1 MLIRVEHE
9 TVLSYTEPVT
19 DAVIEVRMSPPSND
33 DQTVSGYRLRVTPQV
48 PTTSYCDGFGNRVDL
63 FNVNAP
69 HTRVEIRAISYVRT
83 HRRFAGL
90 QLAELP
96 WPSPIDEDCC
106 DVDIVEF
113 IRPSPY
119 VDECPALTEFV
130 ATLPHEHRSF
140 ASGIQT
146 LMRAVTERLKYEK
159 EVTNSS
165 TKLSEALAI
174 GSGVCQDL
182 AHLFIGA
189 CRGMRVPARY
199 VSGYI
204 SQPGEL
210 ATHAWCQIWGGTDL
224 GWVDIDPTRGHFV
237 DAHHVVIAV
246 GRDFSD
252 IAPNRGCWKGMGEET
267 ISVSVKVEP
276 VDRMPPNWSDHS
288 VVSRPVPAKPQPA
301 PSAILPE
308 RSLRQQLV
316 ARSGPLRHQ
325 QSQQQQDPERL
336 N

>member
-1 MLIRVEHE
+1 MLIRIEHE

-33 DQTVSGYRLRVTPQV
+33 DQTVSGYRLRVVPQV
-48 PTTSYCDGFGNRVDL
+48 PTTSYYDGFGNRVDL

-69 HTRVEIRAISYVRT
+69 HTRVEIRATSYVRT

-96 WPSPIDEDCC
+96 WPEPIEADSS
-106 DVDIVEF
+106 DVEILEF
-113 IRPSPY
+113 TRPSPL
-119 VDECPALTEFV
+119 VDESSDLTEFV
-130 ATLPHEHRSF
+130 ESLPKTHKSF
-140 ASGIQT
+140 AAGIQT
-146 LMRAVTERLKYEK
+146 LMRAVSDRLKYEK
-159 EVTNSS
+159 EVT
-165 TKLSEALAI
+165 TARTTLTEALRL

-189 CRGMRVPARY
+189 CRGLKVPARY
-199 VSGYI
+199 VSGYVN
-204 SQPGEL
+204 QPGEL
-210 ATHAWCQIWGGTDL
+210 ATHAWCQIWGGPDL

-252 IAPNRGCWKGMGEET
+252 IAPNRGCWKGLGEES
-267 ISVSVKVEP
+267 ISVSVKVES
-276 VDRMPPNWSDHS
+276 VERMPTNWTEHPT
-288 VVSRPVPAKPQPA
+288 VSRPIPAKPPA
-301 PSAILPE
+301 APWPLPDKA
-308 RSLRQQLV
+308 LRQQLV

-325 QSQQQQDPERL
+325 QSQQQQQ
-336 N
+336 

>member
-1 MLIRVEHE
+1 MLIRIEHE

-33 DQTVSGYRLRVTPQV
+33 DQTVSGYRLRVQPQV
-48 PTTSYCDGFGNRVDL
+48 PTTSYYDGFGNRVDL

-69 HTRVEIRAISYVRT
+69 HTRVEICSTSFVRT

-96 WPSPIDEDCC
+96 WPSAVEPDSADID
-106 DVDIVEF
+106 ILEF
-113 IRPSPY
+113 IRPSPL
-119 VDECPALTEFV
+119 VDESPELREFV
-130 ATLPHEHRSF
+130 ASLPQDHRSF
-140 ASGIQT
+140 ACGIQT
-146 LMRAVTERLKYEK
+146 LMRAVSERLKYEK
-159 EVTNSS
+159 SVT
-165 TKLSEALAI
+165 TAQTTLTEALRL
-174 GSGVCQDL
+174 GRGVCQDL

-189 CRGMRVPARY
+189 CRCSKVPARY

-204 SQPGEL
+204 NQPGEL
-210 ATHAWCQIWGGTDL
+210 ATHAWCQIWGGPEM

-252 IAPNRGCWKGMGEET
+252 IAPNKGCWKGQGEES
-267 ISVSVKVEP
+267 IAVKVQVQS
-276 VDRMPPNWSDHS
+276 VDRMPTNWIEHPA
-288 VVSRPVPAKPQPA
+288 VSRPNPAKPQAA
-301 PSAILPE
+301 PWPLPDK
-308 RSLRQQLV
+308 SLRLQLI

-325 QSQQQQDPERL
+325 QSQQQQCD
-336 N
+336 

>member
-1 MLIRVEHE
+1 MLIRIEHE

-33 DQTVSGYRLRVTPQV
+33 DQTVSGYRLRVQPPV
-48 PTTSYCDGFGNRVDL
+48 GTTSYYDGFGNRVDL

-69 HTRVEIRAISYVRT
+69 HSRVEIRATSYVRT

-90 QLAELP
+90 QLAELS
-96 WPSPIDEDCC
+96 WPAPIDTESA
-106 DVDIVEF
+106 DVDILEYT
-113 IRPSPY
+113 RPSPL
-119 VDECPALTEFV
+119 VNESAELTEFL
-130 ATLPHEHRSF
+130 ATLPREHRSF

-146 LMRAVTERLKYEK
+146 LMRAVSDRLKYETQ
-159 EVTNSS
+159 VT
-165 TKLSEALAI
+165 TAQTTLTQALQL

-189 CRGMRVPARY
+189 CRGMKIPARY

-204 SQPGEL
+204 NQPGEL
-210 ATHAWCQIWGGTDL
+210 ATHAWCQIWGGAEM

-252 IAPNRGCWKGMGEET
+252 IAPNRGCWKGNGEES
-267 ISVSVKVEP
+267 IAVSVKVET
-276 VDRMPPNWSDHS
+276 VDRMPTNWTEHPN
-288 VVSRPVPAKPQPA
+288 VSRQVPSKALA
-301 PSAILPE
+301 PWPLPE
-308 RSLRQQLV
+308 KSLRQQLI

-325 QSQQQQDPERL
+325 QSQQQQ
-336 N
+336 

>member
-33 DQTVSGYRLRVTPQV
+33 DQTVSGYRLRVLPQV
-48 PTTSYCDGFGNRVDL
+48 PTTSYYDGFGNRVDL

-69 HTRVEIRAISYVRT
+69 HSRVEIRATSYVRT

-96 WPSPIDEDCC
+96 WPSPIEPECA
-106 DVDIVEF
+106 DVDILEF
-113 IRPSPY
+113 IRPSPL

-130 ATLPHEHRSF
+130 NTLPREHRSF

-146 LMRAVTERLKYEK
+146 LMRAVCERMKYEK
-159 EVTNSS
+159 EVTTAT
-165 TKLSEALAI
+165 TKLSEALSL
-174 GSGVCQDL
+174 GRGVCQDL
-182 AHLFIGA
+182 AQLFIGA
-189 CRGMRVPARY
+189 CRGLRVPARY
-199 VSGYI
+199 VSGYVC
-204 SQPGEL
+204 QPGEL
-210 ATHAWCQIWGGTDL
+210 ATHAWCQIWGGPEL

-237 DAHHVVIAV
+237 DAQHVVIAV

-267 ISVSVKVEP
+267 ISVSVKVET
-276 VDRMPPNWSDHS
+276 VERMPTNWSEHS
-288 VVSRPVPAKPQPA
+288 NFNRPGPAKSQA
-301 PSAILPE
+301 AAWASPE
-308 RSLRQQLV
+308 KSLRQQLV

-325 QSQQQQDPERL
+325 QSQQQQ
-336 N
+336 